1 MSNTIRKRSKRSRHI
16 RVFLLFG
23 CLLTAI
29 FILFVSMAG
38 RKEFTIPHKLGLELI
53 GPFQTAISKVSN
65 YAGSIWDKYT
75 DLLNVREEN
84 EQLRQELLQ
93 YKTANIEYREAVAT
107 NVRLQKLLELKES
120 LPPPTLSAEI
130 VGKDPSLWFRTF
142 TINRGSSDGVQK
154 GMPVVTV
161 EGVVGQVLTSSPN
174 YSKVLLATDPNSAID
189 VIIQKNRSQGI
200 IRGAGESYDL
210 LYILKNADVE
220 KGDAIVTSGMGGIF
234 PKGLPVGAVSW
245 VQKSKRGMF
254 QNIRIKPAVDFS
266 KLEYLLVILQE
277 ENLAEDTFQ

>member
-1 MSNTIRKRSKRSRHI
+1 MRF
-16 RVFLLFG
+16 FLLFG
-23 CLLTAI
+23 CLLAAI
-29 FILFVSMAG
+29 LILIISMAG
-38 RKEFTIPHKLGLELI
+38 RKEFTAPHKFGLEVI

-65 YAGSIWDKYT
+65 YASGFWEKYIA
-75 DLLNVREEN
+75 LLHVREEN

-120 LPPPTLSAEI
+120 LPPPTLTAEI

-161 EGVVGQVLTSSPN
+161 EGVAGQVLTSSPN

-189 VIIQKNRSQGI
+189 VVTQKTRVQGI
-200 IRGAGESYDL
+200 VKGLGRDAFALHYV
-210 LYILKNADVE
+210 LKSAVVE
-220 KGDAIVTSGMGGIF
+220 KDDFVLTSGLGGVF
-234 PKGLPVGAVSW
+234 PKGLMVGTVSEIK
-245 VQKSKRGMF
+245 KSRRGMF
-254 QNIRIKPAVDFS
+254 QNIEIEPAVDFS
-266 KLEYLLVILQE
+266 QLEHLIIIMKKYSLT
-277 ENLAEDTFQ
+277 ED

>member
-174 YSKVLLATDPNSAID
+174 YSKVLLATDPNSAIE
-189 VIIQKNRSQGI
+189 VITQKTRVQGI
-200 IRGAGESYDL
+200 VKGSGPETFNLHYV
-210 LYILKNADVE
+210 LKSAEVE
-220 KGDAIVTSGMGGIF
+220 KGDYVLTSGLGGVF
-234 PKGLPVGAVSW
+234 PKGLMVGTVAEIT
-245 VQKSKRGMF
+245 KSRRGMF
-254 QNIRIKPAVDFS
+254 QNIAIKPAVDFS
-266 KLEYLLVILQE
+266 QLEYLIIIMKKYSLT
-277 ENLAEDTFQ
+277 ED